1 MNVEQLAKNAIEK
14 IKSNW
19 GLPKKGFIAGGSIS
33 NLIWEEV
40 SGTKAI
46 VNDIDVFL
54 FDGLLDSYNEDKKE
68 YFFSFKE
75 DEENIWYD
83 DYAGLRFID
92 RAKNYYSIVESTT
105 EGIFNYVSYKSNTHN
120 PEIIIKS
127 FDINCTAVGYS
138 IEEDKFYWTPEF
150 EKFLKTGELK
160 ISNLKTPCHTAIRI
174 VKKSEELDVK
184 LDLFELEIVQGVLAR
199 QLQDVYKV
207 RFQDRYFNLFNNYK
221 LLSDYFTIEQDTDC
235 MTHVKTTYD
244 KDVNLWTLK
253 TKNEKTW
260 SGTFDNNLLSIHKGE
275 DFLFYVRNIYTKP
288 DLVDIWNK
296 LRPLFISEDYVDG
309 GVDVEDMKLLSNTI
323 QFLPKTIIN
332 LRGYKLTEQVSIIK
346 SLLERYKE
354 DPTIAFSILE
364 KHTIE
369 PGQEIDD
376 TTALLYE
383 LSVRK
388 EIVDEIHNSRVQ
400 GILSKIQ
407 KVVAEESKDSDYW
420 PI

>member
-19 GLPKKGFIAGGSIS
+19 GLPKRGFIAGGSIA
-33 NLIWEEV
+33 NIIWEEV

-46 VNDIDVFL
+46 INDIDVFL
-54 FDGLLDSYNEDKKE
+54 FDGLLENYNEDKKE
-68 YFFSFKE
+68 YYFSFKE
-75 DEENIWYD
+75 DEQNVWYD

-92 RAKNYYSIVESTT
+92 RAKNYYSICESTT
-105 EGIFNYVSYKSNTHN
+105 DGIFNYVSYKSNTHN

-184 LDLFELEIVQGVLAR
+184 LDLFELEIVQGVLSR

-207 RFQDRYFNLFNNYK
+207 RFQDRYFNLFNNHK
-221 LLSDYFTIEQDTDC
+221 ILENYFTIEKDLDC

-253 TKNEKTW
+253 TKKESVW
-260 SGTFDNNLLSIHKGE
+260 SGDNNLLAIHKGE
-275 DFLFYVRNIYTKP
+275 DFLFYLRNIYTKP
-288 DLVDIWNK
+288 ELIDVWNK
-296 LRPLFISEDYVDG
+296 LRPLFINEDYVDG
-309 GVDVEDMKLLSNTI
+309 GVDVEDMKLLSSTI
-323 QFLPKTIIN
+323 QFLPKTILN
-332 LRGYKLTEQVSIIK
+332 LRGYKLTEQVSIVK

-354 DPTIAFSILE
+354 DPAIAFSVLE

-369 PGQEIDD
+369 PNQEIDD
-376 TTALLYE
+376 STALLYE

-388 EIVDEIHNSRVQ
+388 EIVDERHNSMVES
-400 GILSKIQ
+400 ILSK
-407 KVVAEESKDSDYW
+407 VEYNDSDACYATCVD
-420 PI
+420 

>member
-1 MNVEQLAKNAIEK
+1 MDVEQLAKRALDK
-14 IKSNW
+14 IKSQW
-19 GLPKKGFIAGGSIS
+19 GLPKRGFIAGGSIA

-40 SGTKAI
+40 SGKKAI
-46 VNDIDVFL
+46 INDIDVFL
-54 FDGLLDSYNEDKKE
+54 FNGLLESYNEDKKE

-75 DEENIWYD
+75 DEQNIWYD

-92 RAKNYYSIVESTT
+92 RAKNYYSICESTI
-105 EGIFNYVSYKSNTHN
+105 EGIFNYVRYKSNTHN

-150 EKFLKTGELK
+150 EKFLETGELK

-184 LDLFELEIVQGVLAR
+184 LDLFELVIVQGILSR

-207 RFQDRYFNLFNNYK
+207 RFQDRYFNMFNNHK
-221 LLSDYFTIEQDTDC
+221 ILENYFTIEKDLEC

-253 TKNEKTW
+253 SKKENIIL
-260 SGTFDNNLLSIHKGE
+260 DNNLLSIHKGE
-275 DFLFYVRNIYTKP
+275 DFLFYLRNIYTKP
-288 DLVDIWNK
+288 ELIDVWNK
-296 LRPLFISEDYVDG
+296 LRPLFINEDYVDG
-309 GVDVEDMKLLSNTI
+309 GVDVEDMKLLSSTI
-323 QFLPKTIIN
+323 QFLPKTILN

-346 SLLERYKE
+346 LLLERYKE
-354 DPTIAFSILE
+354 DPTIAFSVLE

-369 PGQEIDD
+369 PDQEIDD

-388 EIVDEIHNSRVQ
+388 EITDDAHNSRIQ
-400 GILSKIQ
+400 SILSKI
-407 KVVAEESKDSDYW
+407 ESKVEDSDHW

>member
-1 MNVEQLAKNAIEK
+1 MNVEQLAKNAIDK
-14 IKSNW
+14 IKSQW
-19 GLPKKGFIAGGSIS
+19 GLPKQGFIAGGSIS

-46 VNDIDVFL
+46 INDIDVFL

-127 FDINCTAVGYS
+127 FDINCTAIGYS
-138 IEEDKFYWTPEF
+138 IEEDKFYWTPDF

-174 VKKSEELDVK
+174 VKKAEELDVK
-184 LDLFELEIVQGVLAR
+184 LDLFELEIVQCVLSR

-207 RFQDRYFNLFNNYK
+207 RFQDRYFNMFNNHK
-221 LLSDYFTIEQDTDC
+221 ILHNYFTIEKDLDC

-244 KDVNLWTLK
+244 KDVDLWTLK
-253 TKNEKTW
+253 TKKELLL
-260 SGTFDNNLLSIHKGE
+260 DNNLLAIHKGD
-275 DFLFYVRNIYTKP
+275 DFLFYLRNIYTKP
-288 DLVDIWNK
+288 ELVDIWNQ
-296 LRPLFISEDYVDG
+296 LRPLFVNEDYVDG
-309 GVDVEDMKLLSNTI
+309 GVDVEDMKLLSSTI
-323 QFLPKTIIN
+323 QFLPKTILN
-332 LRGYKLTEQVSIIK
+332 LRGYKLTEQISILK
-346 SLLERYKE
+346 LLLERYKE
-354 DPTIAFSILE
+354 DPEIAFSVLE

-388 EIVDEIHNSRVQ
+388 EIVDDAHNSRVQ
-400 GILSKIQ
+400 SILSKI
-407 KVVAEESKDSDYW
+407 ESKVEDSDHW

>member
-1 MNVEQLAKNAIEK
+1 MNVEQLAKRALDK
-14 IKSNW
+14 IKSQW
-19 GLPKKGFIAGGSIS
+19 GLPKRGFIAGGSIS

-46 VNDIDVFL
+46 INDIDVFL
-54 FDGLLDSYNEDKKE
+54 FDGLLNSYNDDKKE

-75 DEENIWYD
+75 DEENVWYD
-83 DYAGLRFID
+83 DYSGIRFID
-92 RAKNYYSIVESTT
+92 RAKNYYSICESSND
-105 EGIFNYVSYKSNTHN
+105 GIFNYVSYKSNTDN

-127 FDINCTAVGYS
+127 FDINCTAIGYS

-160 ISNLKTPCHTAIRI
+160 ITNLKTPCHTAIRI

-184 LDLFELEIVQGVLAR
+184 LDLFELEIVQGVLSR

-207 RFQDRYFNLFNNYK
+207 RFQDRYFNMFNNHK
-221 LLSDYFTIEQDTDC
+221 ILENYFTIGKDLEC

-253 TKNEKTW
+253 SKKENIIL
-260 SGTFDNNLLSIHKGE
+260 DNNLLSIHKGE
-275 DFLFYVRNIYTKP
+275 DFLFYLRNIYTKP
-288 DLVDIWNK
+288 ELIDIWNK
-296 LRPLFISEDYVDG
+296 LRPLFINEDYVDG
-309 GVDVEDMKLLSNTI
+309 GVDVEDMKLLSSTI
-323 QFLPKTIIN
+323 QFLPKTILN

-346 SLLERYKE
+346 LLLERYKE
-354 DPTIAFSILE
+354 DPTIAFSVLE

-369 PGQEIDD
+369 PNQEIDD

-388 EIVDEIHNSRVQ
+388 EITDDIHNSRIQ
-400 GILSKIQ
+400 SICILSKI
-407 KVVAEESKDSDYW
+407 ESKVGDW
-420 PI
+420 AI

>member
-46 VNDIDVFL
+46 INDIDVFL
-54 FDGLLDSYNEDKKE
+54 FDGLLENYNEDKKE

-75 DEENIWYD
+75 DEENVWYD
-83 DYAGLRFID
+83 DYSGIRFID
-92 RAKNYYSIVESTT
+92 RAKNYYSICESTT
-105 EGIFNYVSYKSNTHN
+105 DGIFNYVSYKSNTHN

-127 FDINCTAVGYS
+127 FDINCTAIGYS

-150 EKFLKTGELK
+150 EKFLNTGELK
-160 ISNLKTPCHTAIRI
+160 ITNLKTPCHTAIRI
-174 VKKSEELDVK
+174 VKKSEELKVD
-184 LDLFELEIVQGVLAR
+184 LDLFELEIIQGVLSR

-207 RFQDRYFNLFNNYK
+207 RFQDRYFNLFNNHK
-221 LLSDYFTIEQDTDC
+221 ILDNYFTIEQDLDC

-253 TKNEKTW
+253 TKKEVLL
-260 SGTFDNNLLSIHKGE
+260 DNNLLTIHKG
-275 DFLFYVRNIYTKP
+275 DDLLFYLRNIYMKP
-288 DLVDIWNK
+288 ELVDIWNK
-296 LRPLFISEDYVDG
+296 LRPLFINEDYVDG
-309 GVDVEDMKLLSNTI
+309 GIDVEDMKLLSKTI
-323 QFLPKTIIN
+323 QFLPKTILN

-354 DPTIAFSILE
+354 DPAIAFSILE

-369 PGQEIDD
+369 PNQEIDD
-376 TTALLYE
+376 STALLYE

-388 EIVDEIHNSRVQ
+388 EIVDEFHNIRVES
-400 GILSKIQ
+400 ILSKI
-407 KVVAEESKDSDYW
+407 EYDDSDAACVSCTF
-420 PI
+420 

>member
-46 VNDIDVFL
+46 INDIDVFL
-54 FDGLLDSYNEDKKE
+54 FDGLLENYNEDRRE
-68 YFFSFKE
+68 YLYSFKE
-75 DEENIWYD
+75 DEENVWYD
-83 DYAGLRFID
+83 DYSGLRFID
-92 RAKNYYSIVESTT
+92 RAKNYYSICESTT

-127 FDINCTAVGYS
+127 FDINCTAIGYS

-150 EKFLKTGELK
+150 EKFLNTGELK
-160 ISNLKTPCHTAIRI
+160 ITNLKTPCHTAIRI
-174 VKKSEELDVK
+174 VKKSEELKVD
-184 LDLFELEIVQGVLAR
+184 LDLFELEIIQGVLSR

-207 RFQDRYFNLFNNYK
+207 RFQDRYFNLFNNHK
-221 LLSDYFTIEQDTDC
+221 ILDNYFTIEQDLDC

-253 TKNEKTW
+253 TKKEVLL
-260 SGTFDNNLLSIHKGE
+260 DNNLLTIHKGE
-275 DFLFYVRNIYTKP
+275 DFLFYLRNIYMKP
-288 DLVDIWNK
+288 ELVDIWNK
-296 LRPLFISEDYVDG
+296 LRPLFINEDYVDG
-309 GVDVEDMKLLSNTI
+309 GIDVEDMKLLSKTI
-323 QFLPKTIIN
+323 QFLPKTILN

-346 SLLERYKE
+346 LLLERYKE

-369 PGQEIDD
+369 PNQEIDD
-376 TTALLYE
+376 STALLYE

-388 EIVDEIHNSRVQ
+388 EIVDEFHNIRVES
-400 GILSKIQ
+400 ILSKIEYSENDC
-407 KVVAEESKDSDYW
+407 VSCVD
-420 PI
+420 

>member
-40 SGTKAI
+40 SGKKAI
-46 VNDIDVFL
+46 INDIDVFL
-54 FDGLLDSYNEDKKE
+54 FNGLLESYNEDKKE

-75 DEENIWYD
+75 DEQNIWYD

-92 RAKNYYSIVESTT
+92 RAKNYYSICESTT
-105 EGIFNYVSYKSNTHN
+105 DGIFNYVRYKSNTHN

-150 EKFLKTGELK
+150 EKFLKTGELR

-174 VKKSEELDVK
+174 VKKSEELDVE
-184 LDLFELEIVQGVLAR
+184 LDLFELEIVQGVLSR

-207 RFQDRYFNLFNNYK
+207 RFQDRYFNMFNNHK
-221 LLSDYFTIEQDTDC
+221 ILENYFTIEKDLDC

-253 TKNEKTW
+253 TKKESVW
-260 SGTFDNNLLSIHKGE
+260 SGDNNLLAIHKGE
-275 DFLFYVRNIYTKP
+275 DFLFYLRNIYMKP
-288 DLVDIWNK
+288 ELVDIWNK
-296 LRPLFISEDYVDG
+296 LRPLFINEDYVDG
-309 GVDVEDMKLLSNTI
+309 GIDVEDMKLLSKTI
-323 QFLPKTIIN
+323 QFLPKTILN

-346 SLLERYKE
+346 LLLERYKE

-369 PGQEIDD
+369 PNQEIDD
-376 TTALLYE
+376 STALLYE

-388 EIVDEIHNSRVQ
+388 EIVDEFHNLRVES
-400 GILSKIQ
+400 ILSKIEVIQ
-407 KVVAEESKDSDYW
+407 SDCVSCEF
-420 PI
+420 

>member
-1 MNVEQLAKNAIEK
+1 MDVQQLAQRAIDK
-14 IKSNW
+14 IKSQW
-19 GLPKKGFIAGGSIS
+19 GLPKRGFIAGGSIS

-46 VNDIDVFL
+46 INDIDVFL
-54 FDGLLDSYNEDKKE
+54 FDGLLENYIEDRKE
-68 YFFSFKE
+68 YYFSFKE
-75 DEENIWYD
+75 DEENVWYD
-83 DYAGLRFID
+83 DYCGLRFID
-92 RAKNYYSIVESTT
+92 RAKNYYSISESST

-174 VKKSEELDVK
+174 VKKAEELGVN
-184 LDLFELEIVQGVLAR
+184 LDLFELEIIRIVLSR

-207 RFQDRYFNLFNNYK
+207 RFQDRYFNLFNTYK
-221 LLSDYFTIEQDTDC
+221 LLDNYFTIEQDLEC
-235 MTHVKTTYD
+235 IAHVKVTYG

-253 TKNEKTW
+253 NKKEYLL
-260 SGTFDNNLLSIHKGE
+260 DNNLLSIHKG
-275 DFLFYVRNIYTKP
+275 DDLLFYLRNIYTNTE
-288 DLVDIWNK
+288 LVDIWHR
-296 LRPLFISEDYVDG
+296 LRPLFINEDYVDG

-323 QFLPKTIIN
+323 KFLPKTILN

-346 SLLERYKE
+346 LLLERYKE
-354 DPTIAFSILE
+354 DPAIAFSVLE

-369 PGQEIDD
+369 PNQEIDD
-376 TTALLYE
+376 STALLYE
-383 LSVRK
+383 LSVRR
-388 EIVDEIHNSRVQ
+388 EIVDDRHNSMVENILDKRVFDDTACV
-400 GILSKIQ
+400 SC
-407 KVVAEESKDSDYW
+407 AF
-420 PI
+420 

>member
-1 MNVEQLAKNAIEK
+1 MDVQQLAQRAINK
-14 IKSNW
+14 IKSQW
-19 GLPKKGFIAGGSIS
+19 GLPKRGFIAGGSIA

-46 VNDIDVFL
+46 INDIDVFL
-54 FDGLLDSYNEDKKE
+54 FDGLLENYIDDRKE
-68 YFFSFKE
+68 YLYSFKE
-75 DEENIWYD
+75 DEENVWYD
-83 DYAGLRFID
+83 DYVGLRFID
-92 RAKNYYSIVESTT
+92 KAKNYYSISESTT

-127 FDINCTAVGYS
+127 FDINCTAIGYS

-174 VKKSEELDVK
+174 VKKAEELGVK
-184 LDLFELEIVQGVLAR
+184 LDLFELEIIRIILSR

-207 RFQDRYFNLFNNYK
+207 RFQDRYFNLFNTYK
-221 LLSDYFTIEQDTDC
+221 LLDNYFTIEQDLEC
-235 MTHVKTTYD
+235 MTHVKVTYE

-253 TKNEKTW
+253 NKKE
-260 SGTFDNNLLSIHKGE
+260 FLLDRNLLTIHKG
-275 DFLFYVRNIYTKP
+275 DDLLFYLRNIYTNP
-288 DLVDIWNK
+288 ELVDIWNR
-296 LRPLFISEDYVDG
+296 LRPLFINEDYVDG

-323 QFLPKTIIN
+323 KFLPKTILN

-346 SLLERYKE
+346 LLLERYKQ
-354 DPTIAFSILE
+354 DPTIAFSVLE

-369 PGQEIDD
+369 PNQDIDD
-376 TTALLYE
+376 STALLYE

-388 EIVDEIHNSRVQ
+388 EIVDDRHNVMVENILDKRVFDDTAC
-400 GILSKIQ
+400 
-407 KVVAEESKDSDYW
+407 VACTK
-420 PI
+420 

>member
-40 SGTKAI
+40 SGKKAI
-46 VNDIDVFL
+46 INDIDVFL
-54 FDGLLDSYNEDKKE
+54 FNGLLESYNEDKKE

-75 DEENIWYD
+75 DEQNIWYD

-92 RAKNYYSIVESTT
+92 RAKNYYSICESTT
-105 EGIFNYVSYKSNTHN
+105 EGIFNYVRYKSNTHN

-150 EKFLKTGELK
+150 EKFLKTGELR

-184 LDLFELEIVQGVLAR
+184 LDLFELEIVQGVLSR

-207 RFQDRYFNLFNNYK
+207 RFQDRYFNMFNNHK
-221 LLSDYFTIEQDTDC
+221 ILENYFTIEKDLDC
-235 MTHVKTTYD
+235 MTHVKTTYE

-253 TKNEKTW
+253 SKKENIIL
-260 SGTFDNNLLSIHKGE
+260 DNNLLSIHKGE
-275 DFLFYVRNIYTKP
+275 DFLFYLRNIYTKP
-288 DLVDIWNK
+288 ELIDVWNK
-296 LRPLFISEDYVDG
+296 LRPLFINEDYVDG
-309 GVDVEDMKLLSNTI
+309 GVDVEDMKLLSSTI
-323 QFLPKTIIN
+323 QFLPKTILN

-346 SLLERYKE
+346 LLLERYKE
-354 DPTIAFSILE
+354 DPTIAFSVLE

-369 PGQEIDD
+369 PNQEIDD

-388 EIVDEIHNSRVQ
+388 EITDDTHNSRIQ
-400 GILSKIQ
+400 SILSKI
-407 KVVAEESKDSDYW
+407 ESKVEDSDHW

>member
-1 MNVEQLAKNAIEK
+1 MDVQQLAQRAINK
-14 IKSNW
+14 IKSQW
-19 GLPKKGFIAGGSIS
+19 GLPKRGFIAGGSIS

-46 VNDIDVFL
+46 INDIDVFL
-54 FDGLLDSYNEDKKE
+54 FDGLLENYIDDRKE
-68 YFFSFKE
+68 YLYSFKE
-75 DEENIWYD
+75 DEENVWYD
-83 DYAGLRFID
+83 DYVGLRFID
-92 RAKNYYSIVESTT
+92 KAKNYYSISESTT

-127 FDINCTAVGYS
+127 FDINCTAIGYS

-174 VKKSEELDVK
+174 VKKAEELGVK
-184 LDLFELEIVQGVLAR
+184 LDLFELEIIRIILSR

-207 RFQDRYFNLFNNYK
+207 RFQDRYFNLFNTYK
-221 LLSDYFTIEQDTDC
+221 LLDNYFTIEQDLEC
-235 MTHVKTTYD
+235 MTHVKVTYE

-253 TKNEKTW
+253 NKKE
-260 SGTFDNNLLSIHKGE
+260 FLLDRNLLTIHKG
-275 DFLFYVRNIYTKP
+275 DDLLFYLRNIYTNP
-288 DLVDIWNK
+288 ELVDIWNR
-296 LRPLFISEDYVDG
+296 LRPLFINEDYVDG

-323 QFLPKTIIN
+323 KFLPKTILN

-346 SLLERYKE
+346 LLLERYKQ
-354 DPTIAFSILE
+354 DPTIAFSVLE

-369 PGQEIDD
+369 PNQDIDD
-376 TTALLYE
+376 STALLYE

-388 EIVDEIHNSRVQ
+388 EIVDDRHNVMVENILDKRVFDDTAC
-400 GILSKIQ
+400 
-407 KVVAEESKDSDYW
+407 VACTK
-420 PI
+420 